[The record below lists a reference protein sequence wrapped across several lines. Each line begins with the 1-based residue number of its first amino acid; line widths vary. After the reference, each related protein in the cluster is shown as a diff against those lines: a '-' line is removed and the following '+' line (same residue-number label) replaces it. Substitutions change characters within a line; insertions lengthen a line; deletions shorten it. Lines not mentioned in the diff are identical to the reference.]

1 MNVQGCTPGD
11 RHLHGESA
19 ARPIEPPSNALAA
32 LRILAMALAIAA
44 VRALSSRPM
53 AARSG
58 APNFRIEGDAR
69 YQARTRPVST
79 WTKSDFG

>member
-1 MNVQGCTPGD
+1 MHVQGCTPGD
-11 RHLHGESA
+11 RRLRGESA
-19 ARPIEPPSNALAA
+19 AYPIEPPSNALAA

-44 VRALSSRPM
+44 FRALPSRPTT
-53 AARSG
+53 ARSG

-69 YQARTRPVST
+69 YQSRTRPVST